1 MTTTKNN
8 EHKKLNFSS
17 EREQSQA
24 CLNSAEHE
32 KNQGRKVLNVPNL
45 RFKEFQGEW
54 KEERLADI
62 ADLYKGTG
70 ISKEQ
75 LSDDGEPC
83 ILYGELYTKYK
94 SETIREVISKTNID
108 NTKLVRSKANDV
120 IIPCSGETA
129 EDIAIARCVLNGNIL
144 LGGDLNII
152 RLHGYDG
159 AFMSYQLNGR
169 RKYDIAKVAQG
180 VSVVHLYGEHLK
192 GVKTFNPCLEEQKKI
207 AGLLALLDERIAT
220 QNKII
225 EDLKKLKSA
234 IIEKVF
240 CSPNK
245 KNPMCRIEGFEQALY
260 TYKMSDFSS
269 RIATKNKDS
278 KCSLA
283 LTIAAQYGLVN
294 QESFFNKSVASENL
308 TGYYLLHKG
317 EFAYNRSYSAGYD
330 WGTVK
335 RLDNYDQGVLST
347 LYICFKINET
357 IVDSDYLAYYFES
370 TKWHR
375 GLSDIAGEG
384 ARNHGLLNVSITDY
398 FNTKHRFPV
407 IEEQKAIAKMLNT
420 ITEKER
426 KATLLGECYQ
436 KQKQYL
442 LRQMFI

>member
-1 MTTTKNN
+1 M
-8 EHKKLNFSS
+8 
-17 EREQSQA
+17 
-24 CLNSAEHE
+24 
-32 KNQGRKVLNVPNL
+32 
-45 RFKEFQGEW
+45 
-54 KEERLADI
+54 
-62 ADLYKGTG
+62 YKGTG

-278 KCSLA
+278 KCSLV

-347 LYICFKINET
+347 LYICFKTNET

-384 ARNHGLLNVSITDY
+384 ARNHGLLNVSMADY

-407 IEEQKAIAKMLNT
+407 IEEQKTIAKILNA

-426 KATLLGECYQ
+426 KATMLGECYQ

-442 LRQMFI
+442 LCQMFT